1 MKLSFYYFNFILSV
15 TAFFPIW
22 LGPELFKEEILIIA
36 SLIYILIILISFFLL
51 NYALKKK
58 IIFYNLI
65 LSLIIFFSFDINFGF
80 WLIFDNLFDAGKLN
94 YLLSIIFIVF
104 LLMIIY
110 FILKKN
116 EKNKYI
122 FLTILIS
129 LLFYNFFS
137 AIHHNMLVQ
146 RDFQIK
152 TLKNLSSNKKL
163 DNKKLIIFL
172 DEMAGPAAIDSNED
186 IGKKALK
193 TFQETFET
201 NNFKIYKNAYSI
213 YRNTVEAI
221 PNLLNFN
228 FSNKNLTNKFSG
240 ENFTDRKSKW
250 YIKKNKFF
258 DQNTSI
264 LTNQSLALDF
274 CKHKNVSKC
283 VTLTSNKLNS
293 NYIEGFKFE
302 KKYFFFDKLLKSN
315 SIIFKILWRISLEFN
330 LFDEKSDFSYQKAL
344 FKNNLDEIIKI
355 IKNTNHNYY
364 VFHIVVPHLPF
375 GFEFVGEKKCTF
387 NNNRTLIVGP
397 KNALSNNNYL
407 NNYYQEV
414 ACTNLY
420 LKNFFE
426 VLKDQE
432 LYETLDI
439 LVTSDTGIG
448 IAGGETKSNLLP
460 THSVLFAIKSKTIS
474 NYNDLETL
482 SSQFL
487 FSKYFN
493 KNFKDLNFNGIE
505 NHIYDPEKKL
515 FFKFDN
521 IDDLKNFSPK

>member
-1 MKLSFYYFNFILSV
+1 
-15 TAFFPIW
+15 
-22 LGPELFKEEILIIA
+22 
-36 SLIYILIILISFFLL
+36 
-51 NYALKKK
+51 
-58 IIFYNLI
+58 
-65 LSLIIFFSFDINFGF
+65 
-80 WLIFDNLFDAGKLN
+80 
-94 YLLSIIFIVF
+94 
-104 LLMIIY
+104 
-110 FILKKN
+110 
-116 EKNKYI
+116 
-122 FLTILIS
+122 
-129 LLFYNFFS
+129 
-137 AIHHNMLVQ
+137 MLVQ

-302 KKYFFFDKLLKSN
+302 KKIFFL
-315 SIIFKILWRISLEFN
+315 I
-330 LFDEKSDFSYQKAL
+330 
-344 FKNNLDEIIKI
+344 
-355 IKNTNHNYY
+355 NY
-364 VFHIVVPHLPF
+364 
-375 GFEFVGEKKCTF
+375 
-387 NNNRTLIVGP
+387 
-397 KNALSNNNYL
+397 
-407 NNYYQEV
+407 
-414 ACTNLY
+414 
-420 LKNFFE
+420 
-426 VLKDQE
+426 
-432 LYETLDI
+432 
-439 LVTSDTGIG
+439 
-448 IAGGETKSNLLP
+448 
-460 THSVLFAIKSKTIS
+460 
-474 NYNDLETL
+474 
-482 SSQFL
+482 
-487 FSKYFN
+487 
-493 KNFKDLNFNGIE
+493 
-505 NHIYDPEKKL
+505 
-515 FFKFDN
+515 
-521 IDDLKNFSPK
+521 